1 MSPKG
6 WPCRPRQGLSICSEP
21 PLLFPRSCR
30 CWRDQRLPL
39 AQSAIVPSSDPSRN
53 SVVKREDT
61 WLPSAKSRQATAST
75 ITTPEH
81 PLSSPLHRNQ
91 GLPPLATH
99 VRYHRSRTEEN
110 AVASIPAESP
120 CRIYHSGIGDA

>member
-1 MSPKG
+1 MSPKD
-6 WPCRPRQGLSICSEP
+6 WPCQPRPGLSICSEP

-30 CWRDQRLPL
+30 CWTGQRLPL

-61 WLPSAKSRQATAST
+61 WLPSAKFRQATAST

-81 PLSSPLHRNQ
+81 PLSSHLHRNQ
-91 GLPPLATH
+91 GLSPLATH
-99 VRYHRSRTEEN
+99 VRYHRSRILEN
-110 AVASIPAESP
+110 AVVSIPDESP
-120 CRIYHSGIGDA
+120 CQTYHS